1 MKSLTKNI
9 YTLTGLAAML
19 LLSCSKE
26 DRYLCSDN
34 DPTPLTT
41 RSVVSL
47 DSLNSGELVL
57 LEETEELLK
66 LKNLMARKRS
76 SNVGAMAVGVSDVD
90 EFFASNMNAISG
102 MSVNISV
109 RSTSS
114 GSSTTKKYLKC
125 SGNGKEVTDDE
136 LSRNE
141 SASVFKDKAAMI
153 AQEKQAYY
161 DLAIRIN
168 PITRLNPCMGDPL
181 SFDLGVVDESEML
194 VHSNPRS
201 GIHYIYDKT
210 NKIAFS
216 YLVDTIDED
225 WILDDYGIR
234 DWVESL
240 PTKSIS
246 LATIA
251 NSYKIIGL

>member
-76 SNVGAMAVGVSDVD
+76 SNVGAMAVGVYDVD

-102 MSVNISV
+102 LSVNISV
-109 RSTSS
+109 RSTS
-114 GSSTTKKYLKC
+114 GSSTSKKYLKC
-125 SGNGKEVTDDE
+125 SGNGKEVTLDE
-136 LSRNE
+136 LSE
-141 SASVFKDKAAMI
+141 S
-153 AQEKQAYY
+153 
-161 DLAIRIN
+161 
-168 PITRLNPCMGDPL
+168 
-181 SFDLGVVDESEML
+181 DE
-194 VHSNPRS
+194 
-201 GIHYIYDKT
+201 
-210 NKIAFS
+210 
-216 YLVDTIDED
+216 TIDED

>member
-9 YTLTGLAAML
+9 YTLTVLVAML

-90 EFFASNMNAISG
+90 E
-102 MSVNISV
+102 
-109 RSTSS
+109 
-114 GSSTTKKYLKC
+114 
-125 SGNGKEVTDDE
+125 
-136 LSRNE
+136 
-141 SASVFKDKAAMI
+141 
-153 AQEKQAYY
+153 
-161 DLAIRIN
+161 
-168 PITRLNPCMGDPL
+168 
-181 SFDLGVVDESEML
+181 SEML

-201 GIHYIYDKT
+201 GIHYIYD
-210 NKIAFS
+210 
-216 YLVDTIDED
+216 L
-225 WILDDYGIR
+225 
-234 DWVESL
+234 SL
-240 PTKSIS
+240 IH
-246 LATIA
+246 I
-251 NSYKIIGL
+251 

>member
-1 MKSLTKNI
+1 MR
-9 YTLTGLAAML
+9 LAE
-19 LLSCSKE
+19 C
-26 DRYLCSDN
+26 
-34 DPTPLTT
+34 PLIFQYVQHQVAH
-41 RSVVSL
+41 RL
-47 DSLNSGELVL
+47 Q
-57 LEETEELLK
+57 
-66 LKNLMARKRS
+66 
-76 SNVGAMAVGVSDVD
+76 
-90 EFFASNMNAISG
+90 
-102 MSVNISV
+102 
-109 RSTSS
+109 
-114 GSSTTKKYLKC
+114 KKYLKC
-125 SGNGKEVTDDE
+125 SGNGKKVTDDE

>member
-9 YTLTGLAAML
+9 YTLTVLVAML

-66 LKNLMARKRS
+66 LNSRS
-76 SNVGAMAVGVSDVD
+76 SNVGAMAVGVSD
-90 EFFASNMNAISG
+90 
-102 MSVNISV
+102 
-109 RSTSS
+109 
-114 GSSTTKKYLKC
+114 
-125 SGNGKEVTDDE
+125 
-136 LSRNE
+136 
-141 SASVFKDKAAMI
+141 
-153 AQEKQAYY
+153 
-161 DLAIRIN
+161 
-168 PITRLNPCMGDPL
+168 
-181 SFDLGVVDESEML
+181 VDESEML

>member
-9 YTLTGLAAML
+9 YTLTVLVAML

-76 SNVGAMAVGVSDVD
+76 SNVSAMAVGVYDVD

-114 GSSTTKKYLKC
+114 GSSTTKK
-125 SGNGKEVTDDE
+125 
-136 LSRNE
+136 
-141 SASVFKDKAAMI
+141 I
-153 AQEKQAYY
+153 
-161 DLAIRIN
+161 
-168 PITRLNPCMGDPL
+168 P
-181 SFDLGVVDESEML
+181 EMF
-194 VHSNPRS
+194 R
-201 GIHYIYDKT
+201 
-210 NKIAFS
+210 
-216 YLVDTIDED
+216 
-225 WILDDYGIR
+225 
-234 DWVESL
+234 
-240 PTKSIS
+240 
-246 LATIA
+246 
-251 NSYKIIGL
+251 

>member
-9 YTLTGLAAML
+9 YTLTVLVAML

-76 SNVGAMAVGVSDVD
+76 SNVSAMAVGVYDVD

-102 MSVNISV
+102 LSVNISV

-114 GSSTTKKYLKC
+114 GSSTSKKYLKC
-125 SGNGKEVTDDE
+125 SGNGKEVTLDE
-136 LSRNE
+136 LSE
-141 SASVFKDKAAMI
+141 S
-153 AQEKQAYY
+153 
-161 DLAIRIN
+161 
-168 PITRLNPCMGDPL
+168 
-181 SFDLGVVDESEML
+181 DE
-194 VHSNPRS
+194 
-201 GIHYIYDKT
+201 
-210 NKIAFS
+210 
-216 YLVDTIDED
+216 TIDED

-234 DWVESL
+234 DCVESL

-246 LATIA
+246 
-251 NSYKIIGL
+251 